1 MANQYKNKII
11 YGGNTLI
18 DLSGDTVT
26 AATLLEGYTAHDA
39 SGAPIIGTASSGG
52 GETVST
58 AHLFL
63 ASGTVDAG
71 ITSATIGNGI
81 IDTGLT
87 LADLQAYKYFYYK
100 IRLDD
105 NKPYIGLRIGSTIVS
120 RAVSNGIG
128 AEYTWVDSNQTM
140 IMPISFN
147 VGNSGI
153 SGSPARL
160 ANNEY
165 YMHSS
170 TLNGQQF
177 LGAISGFS
185 PTDKIYLGCL
195 HMNGLAET
203 TKTMTWAIAGFGG
216 LS

>member
-1 MANQYKNKII
+1 MPTSKTLDNFVINKLESYEVYEYLSENNLINEDEI
-11 YGGNTLI
+11 YL
-18 DLSGDTVT
+18 V
-26 AATLLEGYTAHDA
+26 EGE
-39 SGAPIIGTASSGG
+39 GR
-52 GETVST
+52 TVSN

-71 ITSATIGNGI
+71 ITSATIGDGI

-105 NKPYIGLRIGSTIVS
+105 STPYIGLRIGSTVVS
-120 RAVSNGIG
+120 RANSNGVS
-128 AEYTWVDSNQTM
+128 AEYTWVDSDQTM

-153 SGSPARL
+153 SGSPATL
-160 ANNEY
+160 ANNY
-165 YMHSS
+165 YYTQN

-177 LGAISGFS
+177 LGAISGLS
-185 PTDKIYLGCL
+185 PTDKIYLGCM

-203 TKTMTWAIAGFGG
+203 TKTMSWAIAGFGG